1 MLNNKSSVQKIG
13 IFDSGIGGLTVA
25 RAIRSILPNENLLYV
40 GDTAHSPWGDKSQS
54 QITSYSLALTN
65 FLLEND
71 CNIIVIACN
80 TASCI
85 ALESIVTKYPNIKLF
100 NVIDPII
107 SLLAQMDFSHLN
119 DIGIIGTKQTIKS
132 NAYGSRLKQLKPTSN
147 SKLQIKSL
155 ATPLLVPLIEEGW
168 TEHNATKLIIAEYL
182 SALDLKDQSILILGC
197 THYPLI
203 KTHIEDY
210 YITLNKNIMIIDST
224 LLIAKEI
231 KNFLL
236 KNNQLQNNKVITS
249 SDFYCTGNSDFF
261 FKIAKQFFANITL
274 KFLPLWE

>member
-1 MLNNKSSVQKIG
+1 MLNNKSSGQKIG

-25 RAIRSILPNENLLYV
+25 RAIRNVLPNENLLYV

-65 FLLEND
+65 FLLKND
-71 CNIIVIACN
+71 CNIVVIACN

-85 ALESIVTKYPNIKLF
+85 ALESIVEKFPNIKLF

-107 SLLAQMDFSHLN
+107 SLLAQMDFNNLN
-119 DIGIIGTKQTIKS
+119 DVGIIGTKQTIKS
-132 NAYGSRLKQLKPTSN
+132 NAYVSRLKQLHSTSN
-147 SKLQIKSL
+147 SVPQIKSL

-168 TEHNATKLIIAEYL
+168 TEHNATKLIIEEYL

-203 KTHIEDY
+203 KAHIEDY
-210 YITLNKNIMIIDST
+210 YIKLNKNIMIIDST

-231 KNFLL
+231 ENFLL
-236 KNNQLQNNKVITS
+236 KNNQLQTNKMITS
-249 SDFYCTGNSDFF
+249 SDFYCTGNSEFF